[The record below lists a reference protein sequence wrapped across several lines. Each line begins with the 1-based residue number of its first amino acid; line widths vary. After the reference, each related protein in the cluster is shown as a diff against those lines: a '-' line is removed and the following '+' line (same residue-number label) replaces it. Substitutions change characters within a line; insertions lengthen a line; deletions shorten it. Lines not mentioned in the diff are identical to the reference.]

1 MQLPVDIKA
10 VLEEAVDVEAAR
22 QEPLSVSV
30 YLDESAPADVQVHV
44 RQAFASASETAR
56 VSLIYLDGREVVP
69 YEGDD
74 MACIVAGLSDR
85 VGAAAAKLR
94 SFGVPV
100 MVVTTLPQL
109 VDEIAAAAGHPIPQG
124 DVVAPALTKLVYD
137 HVSAP
142 VAGAPALG
150 ASWGK
155 PKPPVGGD
163 TGAYE
168 PIELIE
174 EAARSLDEAMGAW
187 VAEACRAKRLAFA
200 WAFPFVRRPLAT
212 EVVRATAMQNA
223 GVGLLVFIPGA
234 DMPVMTL
241 NQAKMLLQVAAAY
254 GKALDMERVKELAAL
269 VAGAFACR
277 GVARKAAGAV
287 PIVGLGVKV
296 AVGYSATLAMGHA
309 AIEYYEGL
317 PSVAKVVEA
326 AATARDGAFAAA
338 AKVAA
343 DQARRSGAS
352 AVSSLR
358 ANAQR
363 LACRAGSAIGRD
375 RG

>member
-56 VSLIYLDGREVVP
+56 VSLIYLDGRPVAP

-94 SFGVPV
+94 ASGVPV

-109 VDEIAAAAGHPIPQG
+109 VDEIAAASGHPIPEG
-124 DVVAPALTKLVYD
+124 DIVAPALTKLAYE
-137 HVSAP
+137 HVSASSC
-142 VAGAPALG
+142 GAPVLG

-155 PKPPVGGD
+155 PKAPAAGD
-163 TGAYE
+163 AGACE

-174 EAARSLDEAMGAW
+174 EAAASLDEAMGAW
-187 VAEACRAKRLAFA
+187 VAETCRAKRLAFA
-200 WAFPFVRRPLAT
+200 WAFPFVRRPLAL

-254 GKALDMERVKELAAL
+254 GKSIDLDRAKELAAL
-269 VAGAFACR
+269 VAGALAAR
-277 GVARKAAGAV
+277 GVARKVVSAAPVIGV
-287 PIVGLGVKV
+287 GVKV
-296 AVGYSATLAMGHA
+296 AIGYTATLAMGHA

-317 PSVAKVVEA
+317 PSVAKVAEA
-326 AATARDGAFAAA
+326 AAEARDGAFAAA

-343 DQARRSGAS
+343 SQARRSGAS
-352 AVSSLR
+352 AAATL
-358 ANAQR
+358 
-363 LACRAGSAIGRD
+363 RD
-375 RG
+375 RAQQLAVRADAVIGGNRN